1 MAYAG
6 RGDGPKGPG
15 ELEYVFHEFHHSI
28 CLVATALP
36 FYCGSGMVSRIPPM
50 TSCVL
55 KSFFGLL
62 G

>member
-1 MAYAG
+1 MAYEE

-15 ELEYVFHEFHHSI
+15 TLEYVFHEFHHSI

-50 TSCVL
+50 TS
-55 KSFFGLL
+55 
-62 G
+62 

>member
-1 MAYAG
+1 MAYAE
-6 RGDGPKGPG
+6 RKDEPKGPG

-50 TSCVL
+50 TS
-55 KSFFGLL
+55 
-62 G
+62 